1 MFTNVSGLLA
11 CKRWV
16 CTYVTFFHACFRAS
30 LLLPS
35 CRLLSITFTSVFITS
50 VKRNRSQLLKFLLLF
65 FLSMALS
72 SRTSPRHN
80 HSRRSD
86 VANRNAP
93 VQLGRQ
99 ASRSGFG
106 PAVSNL
112 RLTSATHKPGRA
124 IDGEGIIETGL
135 WSIAKSHPVL
145 LWMR

>member
-1 MFTNVSGLLA
+1 MEITYRTTALDIMCLRSCRTAVSDYTPVLSVLA
-11 CKRWV
+11 LNAL
-16 CTYVTFFHACFRAS
+16 TTFFHACFRAS

-50 VKRNRSQLLKFLLLF
+50 VKRNRSRLLKFLLLF

-112 RLTSATHKPGRA
+112 RFTSRLTSREERLT
-124 IDGEGIIETGL
+124 
-135 WSIAKSHPVL
+135 AKE
-145 LWMR
+145 